1 MPRQLRWYFFRIP
14 ITLLGLG
21 RHYWESLNCLGISRN
36 AWFPQFPETYSSNKS
51 LFSTIKL
58 KTNRTESDIG
68 FSNLY
73 LVKQICIL
81 NCNRFHYQE
90 KKEGNVETGKN
101 DGEPLPVE
109 KRSQDMACDD
119 TYIRSISQTF
129 LWRRYYQ
136 KLHHFTTESNFSEL

>member
-1 MPRQLRWYFFRIP
+1 M
-14 ITLLGLG
+14 
-21 RHYWESLNCLGISRN
+21 
-36 AWFPQFPETYSSNKS
+36 YSSNKS

-73 LVKQICIL
+73 LVKQICML

-119 TYIRSISQTF
+119 TYMGSISQNIFMTTTTKSYTILQLKVIF
-129 LWRRYYQ
+129 LNC
-136 KLHHFTTESNFSEL
+136 KLSH